1 MAMGNVMMQSIGSAK
16 YVSEYM
22 SISEVQV
29 YITVLYSSG
38 VAPGQKGKATL
49 YVDNSSYC
57 YTFNEKNKFQA
68 LMPN

>member
-29 YITVLYSSG
+29 YITVLYSAG
-38 VAPGQKGKATL
+38 VSPGQIGKATL
-49 YVDNSSYC
+49 YVDNSSYF